1 MSPIDNAHIGP
12 DGHGPR
18 PQDVLTPRELEI
30 LSLIAMGLTNRE
42 IADRLGISHNTVKTH
57 VGHILEK
64 LRLRN
69 RTEAVSRHLRG

>member
-30 LSLIAMGLTNRE
+30 LGMMAMGLTNRE
-42 IADRLGISHNTVKTH
+42 IAERLTISHNTVKSH
-57 VGHILEK
+57 VGNILEK
-64 LRLRN
+64 LGLRN
-69 RTEAVSRHLRG
+69 RTEAVSRLLRG

>member
-64 LRLRN
+64 LGLRN